1 MAISGKPISSVAEPV
16 KLLAPSGA
24 LVYLISGNHLC
35 AVRRGEKQVRAPLP
49 KSAHSIDDVTALA
62 AGLKDGLPVV
72 LLATRS
78 GLFELAGSNFTA
90 VKVPAALAGF
100 DKDIRHLA
108 VAADGRVAVAAAG
121 GLFVRQKNGTWERP
135 NPVDG
140 SKSWWPRDVRGVG
153 FDSQDRLWFASPAG
167 VGCFDGKKWSL
178 YTGEDGLPY
187 NDFTSLAAG
196 SNGVVWFGTKMGAIR
211 FDGNLWNYRQGRRW
225 VPDDNVRSVAV
236 SPNGDAWFA
245 TAHGLGRL
253 ERRAMKLADKAV
265 LFETLIDKYHRRT
278 PYGYIGAVSLS
289 HPGDLSD
296 PKQHDSDNDGLWTGM
311 YGAGECFA
319 YAATHDRLAK
329 KRADAAFGALR
340 FLSQVTQ
347 GGKHP
352 APKGFPARSIMPTSG
367 PNPNHVDSE
376 GRNRRQTRRD
386 PRWKSISPRW
396 PTSADGKWYW
406 KCDTSSD
413 ELDGHYFF
421 YAAYYDLVAETE
433 AERQAVREVVADITG
448 HLVDHNYTLVDHDGK
463 PTRWGHFGPAD
474 LNDPAWT
481 EEPRLELA
489 EHSFLS
495 RRRGARDGA
504 KAFSRRL

>member
-1 MAISGKPISSVAEPV
+1 MFRTAIKPSETLMTNLKTGFRRVGACPKATQIACMASLIVTTVWTAASAAPPPKPQVEGVPVASVDTEVRTVITTNNGLPSNDVMCVAALPTGDVFAGTTRGLAQLDGDKWQPISSVAEPV

-35 AVRRGEKQVRAPLP
+35 AVRRGEKQVRVPLP

-78 GLFELAGSNFTA
+78 GLFELAGGNFTA

-121 GLFVRQKNGTWERP
+121 GLFVQQKNGTWERP

-296 PKQHDSDNDGLWTGM
+296 PKQHRQRQRRLVDGDVRGRRVL
-311 YGAGECFA
+311 
-319 YAATHDRLAK
+319 RLC
-329 KRADAAFGALR
+329 GN
-340 FLSQVTQ
+340 
-347 GGKHP
+347 
-352 APKGFPARSIMPTSG
+352 ARSPG
-367 PNPNHVDSE
+367 E
-376 GRNRRQTRRD
+376 KAGRRGVWRTAFFKPGDARRKTRHKKVFRPFD
-386 PRWKSISPRW
+386 
-396 PTSADGKWYW
+396 
-406 KCDTSSD
+406 
-413 ELDGHYFF
+413 
-421 YAAYYDLVAETE
+421 
-433 AERQAVREVVADITG
+433 
-448 HLVDHNYTLVDHDGK
+448 
-463 PTRWGHFGPAD
+463 PAD
-474 LNDPAWT
+474 VGP
-481 EEPRLELA
+481 
-489 EHSFLS
+489 
-495 RRRGARDGA
+495 
-504 KAFSRRL
+504 